1 MKKKTY
7 CYSSWQFLSNFAFCL
22 YLCHDDVDYADL
34 GGKMRWCYIHLA
46 ALIQIPSVPFANG
59 ELKGIN
65 SAPEAQIYLG
75 LQGIYPE
82 ITQTIARFA

>member
-1 MKKKTY
+1 M
-7 CYSSWQFLSNFAFCL
+7 CLSKILNVF
-22 YLCHDDVDYADL
+22 HDYFDFGDL
-34 GGKMRWCYIHLA
+34 NGKVRWCLIQLA
-46 ALIQIPSVPFANG
+46 APLQIPSVPFANG